1 MVRRGQRSHW
11 LYKILYVLKLANSIL
26 MVNVFFPR
34 SCKLRVKP
42 GDLIR
47 LRVSTSSA
55 VYHASTCIMRYSTCS
70 CLLPMGKCDQWIHL
84 VSDPI
89 LKA

>member
-1 MVRRGQRSHW
+1 MFIATVRRGKQSHL

-34 SCKLRVKP
+34 SCKLVVKP

-47 LRVSTSSA
+47 LRVNTSSA
-55 VYHASTCIMRYSTCS
+55 VYCALTCIMSYLWLFASY
-70 CLLPMGKCDQWIHL
+70 G
-84 VSDPI
+84 
-89 LKA
+89 